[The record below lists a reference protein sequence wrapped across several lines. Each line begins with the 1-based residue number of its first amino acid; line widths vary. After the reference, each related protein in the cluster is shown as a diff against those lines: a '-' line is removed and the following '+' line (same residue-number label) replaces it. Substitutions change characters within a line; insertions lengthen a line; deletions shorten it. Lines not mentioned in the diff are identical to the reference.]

1 MTTYI
6 ALLQSVVL
14 TPEHHVIMAELRAMV
29 EALGYRNVRSLVS
42 TGNLVFE
49 ADNTTLPE
57 IEDKLELA
65 FEETFGKHVDFIVR
79 CDCDW
84 LALASLNPF
93 PDGQEG
99 AIAVRLMRNPLTPAT
114 LEALRA
120 KATEKQRIAVIGCDI
135 WIDFADKA
143 SEPKLLSALG
153 TKRMGVGTVRNWNT
167 VRGLVDMIV

>member
-1 MTTYI
+1 
-6 ALLQSVVL
+6 LLQSVVL
-14 TPEHHVIMAELRAMV
+14 TPEHHLAMAELRTMV
-29 EALGYRNVRSLVS
+29 EQLGYQNVRTLAS

-49 ADNTTLPE
+49 AANTTLPE

-93 PDGQEG
+93 PDGDGG
-99 AIAVRLMRNPLTPAT
+99 AVAVRLMRNPPTPAT
-114 LEALRA
+114 LDALKA
-120 KATEKQRIAVIGCDI
+120 KAAQNQRIAVIGCDL

-143 SEPKLLSALG
+143 SETKLLSALA
-153 TKRMGVGTVRNWNT
+153 TKRMGVGTLRNWNT